1 MIIKSS
7 KHVRLSIPE
16 PFDKALETDAKLR
29 AAVYGTAADFE
40 PWLADSKLFFFPDY
54 TDHGIE
60 HVNQVLA
67 TAAALATT
75 DAHQLLTA
83 GDMAILIIATLLHDS
98 AMHLS
103 GAGFESLITGAAN
116 AQRISDFDREGWP
129 ALWES
134 FLFSAKRWDDVRL
147 TNVFGELEE
156 GSPR

>member
-67 TAAALATT
+67 TAAALDQFGKAITVGGRVL
-75 DAHQLLTA
+75 DRDDILMFSQPIDHIQRNVMVR
-83 GDMAILIIATLLHDS
+83 GD
-98 AMHLS
+98 
-103 GAGFESLITGAAN
+103 
-116 AQRISDFDREGWP
+116 R
-129 ALWES
+129 
-134 FLFSAKRWDDVRL
+134 
-147 TNVFGELEE
+147 NVV
-156 GSPR
+156 